1 VSTLAGRVAV
11 VTGAAA
17 GIGLAV
23 AEVLAREGAQ
33 LVLCDI
39 DPEAGRAAA
48 GRLGA
53 TFVAADARVEIEL
66 EQVFAVARERHGGV
80 DLLVN
85 NAGGREPPA
94 YPDVP
99 ATNWTAVLDLNLR
112 APMLAA
118 QLAIESMRQR
128 GGGAI
133 VNVASSAG
141 VGLGPHAMPE
151 YAAAKAGLIRL
162 TGALAPLAAEG
173 IRVSCVAPGMV
184 DTPASR
190 RSRARMTDAERAR
203 LPAILEAADVARL
216 VCDLLADAGAAGRIV
231 YWESRDEPPRVLA
244 AGRPAPLVVRPREDD
259 DPARGRP
266 TPVDVCPLGDGERD
280 WANAELQGA
289 WGEGAARLGELVD
302 FRALPGFVARIAG
315 RPAGLVTYAIR
326 GDACEVV
333 TLNSLEPGR
342 GVARA
347 LLDAVRAAATAA
359 GCTRLWLITSN
370 DNLRALRLY
379 QRWGLELVAL
389 HRDAVNRSRATL
401 KPGISERGEDGIPIA
416 HELEL
421 ELRLDRP

>member
-1 VSTLAGRVAV
+1 VASVSRLAGRVAV

-23 AEVLAREGAQ
+23 AEALAEAGVQ

-39 DPEAGRAAA
+39 DPEAGHAAA
-48 GRLGA
+48 ARLGA
-53 TFVAADARVEIEL
+53 TFVAADVRVEIEL
-66 EQVFAVARERHGGV
+66 EQLFAVAQERRGGV

-94 YPDVP
+94 YPEVP
-99 ATNWTAVLDLNLR
+99 ATSWTGVLDLNLR
-112 APMLAA
+112 APMLAS
-118 QLAIESMRQR
+118 QLAIESMRRR

-141 VGLGPHAMPE
+141 VGFGPHVMPE
-151 YAAAKAGLIRL
+151 YAAAKAGLMRL
-162 TGALAPLAAEG
+162 TGALAPLAEEG

-190 RSRARMTDAERAR
+190 RSRMKMSEEERAQ
-203 LPAILEAADVARL
+203 LPTILQAADVASL
-216 VCDLLADAGAAGRIV
+216 IVDLLADESSAGRIV
-231 YWESRDEPPRVLA
+231 YWESRDEPARVLA
-244 AGRPAPLVVRPREDD
+244 PGHAVAIDVRPLDAEDRE
-259 DPARGRP
+259 
-266 TPVDVCPLGDGERD
+266 
-280 WANAELQGA
+280 WANAELERA
-289 WGEGAARLGELVD
+289 WGDGAARLGELVD

-315 RPAGLVTYAIR
+315 RRVGLATYAIR

-333 TLNSLEPGR
+333 TLNSFEPGR

-347 LLDAVRAAATAA
+347 LLDAVRAEAAAA

-370 DNLRALRLY
+370 DNLRAIALY

-389 HRDAVNRSRATL
+389 HRDAVNRARREL
-401 KPGISERGEDGIPIA
+401 KPGIPERGEDGIPIA
-416 HELEL
+416 HELEFEWKL
-421 ELRLDRP
+421 GRR